1 MIILIDK
8 MKIATCSKKRAMF
21 SNNHLSFY
29 IKYASVVFKTLRKPL
44 FQKFLSWMLKREKIE
59 EDKIKA
65 IQIRM
70 FPLRKENG
78 NGLAGKCKIEGKI
91 FLYPRRL
98 EFCREKTPELGKEII
113 NFYIKSRA
121 RAALI
126 HELLH
131 LKYASD
137 EEKVRELTRRY
148 FNIFIKHQHTQNSDT
163 HKIAKMLFT

>member
-1 MIILIDK
+1 
-8 MKIATCSKKRAMF
+8 MKITASSKKRAAF
-21 SNNHLSFY
+21 SKNHLHFY
-29 IKYASVVFKTLRKPL
+29 TKYAFVVFKTLRKPL
-44 FQKFLSWMLKREKIE
+44 FQKFLSWVLRREKIE
-59 EDKIKA
+59 EHKVKDV
-65 IQIRM
+65 QIRM

-78 NGLAGKCKIEGKI
+78 NGLAGKCKREGKI
-91 FLYPRRL
+91 FLYAKRL
-98 EFCREKTPELGKEII
+98 EFCREKTQELGKENI

-131 LKYASD
+131 LKYESD

-148 FNIFIKHQHTQNSDT
+148 FNIFIKHQHTQNSDA